1 VSRANRKLVREKN
14 EANPMTR
21 SVSVCVGQTFLALF
35 VIIAASGPQAAAQA
49 DVKGQWS
56 TLNYSMTINPIHV
69 ALMKNGKIL
78 VVTGSGNC
86 PPSQSG
92 CPTGAPY
99 GGSNH
104 SGAVVVDP
112 VAKSVNQLSV
122 SYDMFCNSMTALA
135 DGRIM
140 INGGTTAYDPFHG
153 SQKTSLFDPASNSFT
168 AVQNMAHGRWY
179 PTVTLLSDG
188 RVVTFSGDD
197 ENGITN
203 STTEIYT
210 PGSGWGSAVGAGFT
224 PPLYPRM
231 HLLPNGKVFYSG
243 PSPTSYYFTP
253 SNQSWSTVANTRL
266 GGTRT
271 YGSSVLLP
279 LTPSNN
285 YDPKVLI
292 LGGGS
297 PATSTTEL
305 IDLGS
310 SSPSWSWGPDMSQ
323 PRIEMDAVILPTGDV
338 LALGGSA
345 TDEDANTA
353 SLNADLYDTSSNSF
367 SSAGANSYP
376 RLYHSV
382 ALLLPDA
389 TVWIAGSNPSRGN
402 YESHMESY
410 RPAYLYTR
418 DGSNNVVSATRPSIS
433 SAPSNIA
440 WGGQFS
446 VSTPD
451 AGDISKVVLIRPG
464 SSTHSF
470 DMDQR
475 LVGMSFT
482 TGSGSLTVTG
492 PPNNKIAPPG
502 YYMLFLVNN
511 NGVPSVAEFVLL
523 GSSGSNPAPTV
534 SSISPTS
541 GSGAGGTAVTI
552 AGTGFLSGAKVSLGG
567 TTATGVNV
575 VSSTSITATT
585 VQHSSGSVNVVVT
598 NSDGQTGTLNNG
610 YSYSP
615 ANPAPT
621 VSGISPTTGIASGGT
636 TVSITGTGFLS
647 GATVLF
653 GSSSA
658 SGVNVVSST
667 SITATT
673 RAHSAG
679 SVNVVVTNTD
689 GQHDTLTNGYSF
701 TNPAP
706 AVTGIAPNSGPVAGG
721 KSVNIT
727 GTGFLSGASVKF
739 GSTAATGVNVVSST
753 SITATTPA
761 HTAGVVSVVVT
772 NSDNQSSTLS
782 NAYTY
787 NVAPTI
793 TAINPSL
800 GPIAGGAGSTITGTN
815 FVSGATVTFGGTA
828 ATVVTVVGS
837 TSMTAA
843 APAHAAGTVDVAV
856 TNPDG
861 QIATLANGYTY
872 SAAAPNLGLGVPY
885 GDPNS
890 ATVSAGQTATYTL
903 SIGGGGMSGTASL
916 SCAGVP
922 ASATCSVPTTLAF
935 NANTPTTFTAQVIT
949 TARVTAALPRPALGP
964 TSPTPAS
971 WLWTLSLGM
980 LFVPGT
986 GSPKRSRHRWPRY
999 LWLAPLGLLLLTI
1012 SCGGGGGGMGNTQPH
1027 QTGTPAGTYSVIV
1040 NATANSKTGSTS
1052 LTLNVQ

>member
-1 VSRANRKLVREKN
+1 VREKD
-14 EANPMTR
+14 EANPMSR
-21 SVSVCVGQTFLALF
+21 GVSVCVGQTFLALC
-35 VIIAASGPQAAAQA
+35 VIVAVSVPQAAAQA

-69 ALMKNGKIL
+69 ALMNNGKIL

-92 CPTGAPY
+92 CPTGAPF

-112 VAKSVNQLSV
+112 VAKSVTQLSL

-140 INGGTTAYDPFHG
+140 INGGTVAYDPFHG
-153 SQKTSLFDPASNSFT
+153 SQKSSLFDPTTNSFT
-168 AVQNMAHGRWY
+168 TVQNMAHGRWY

-188 RVVTFSGDD
+188 RVMTFSGQD
-197 ENGITN
+197 ENAGTN
-203 STTEIYT
+203 STVEIYT
-210 PGSGWGSAVGAGFT
+210 VGSGWSSAVSAGWT

-231 HLLPNGKVFYSG
+231 HLLPSGKVFYSG
-243 PSPTSYYFTP
+243 PSSTSYYFNP
-253 SNQSWSTVANTRL
+253 SNQSWSTVASTKL
-266 GGTRT
+266 GATRT

-297 PATSTTEL
+297 SATSTTEL

-310 SSPSWSWGPDMSQ
+310 GSPSWSWGPDMSQ

-345 TDEDANTA
+345 NDEDASTA
-353 SLNADLYDTSSNSF
+353 SLNADLYDPGSNSF

-418 DGSNNVVSATRPSIS
+418 DGNNNVVAATRPSIS

-451 AGDISKVVLIRPG
+451 AANISKVVLVRPG

-482 TGSGSLTVTG
+482 AGSGSLTVTG
-492 PPNNKIAPPG
+492 PPNSKIAPPG
-502 YYMLFLVNN
+502 YYMLFLINN

-523 GSSGSNPAPTV
+523 SSSGSNPAPTV
-534 SSISPTS
+534 SAISPTTGTTS
-541 GSGAGGTAVTI
+541 GGTAVTI
-552 AGTGFLSGAKVSLGG
+552 TGTGFLSGATVKFGSAS
-567 TTATGVNV
+567 ATGVNV
-575 VSSTSITATT
+575 VSSTSITAT
-585 VQHSSGSVNVVVT
+585 
-598 NSDGQTGTLNNG
+598 
-610 YSYSP
+610 SP
-615 ANPAPT
+615 
-621 VSGISPTTGIASGGT
+621 
-636 TVSITGTGFLS
+636 
-647 GATVLF
+647 
-653 GSSSA
+653 
-658 SGVNVVSST
+658 
-667 SITATT
+667 
-673 RAHSAG
+673 AHSAG

-689 GQHDTLTNGYSF
+689 SQSDTLAGGYSY
-701 TNPAP
+701 TNAAP
-706 AVTGIAPNSGPVAGG
+706 QVNSVAPNSGPAAGG
-721 KSVNIT
+721 TSVTIT
-727 GTGFLSGASVKF
+727 GTGFLSGATVSL
-739 GSTAATGVNVVSST
+739 GGTAATNVNVVSST
-753 SITATTPA
+753 SITATTAA
-761 HTAGVVSVVVT
+761 HAAGAVSVVVT
-772 NSDNQSSTLS
+772 NSDTQSSTLS

-787 NVAPTI
+787 NAGPTV
-793 TAINPSL
+793 TAINPST
-800 GPIAGGAGSTITGTN
+800 GPIGGGTGLTITGTN
-815 FVSGATVTFGGTA
+815 FVSGATVTFGGTP
-828 ATVVTVVGS
+828 ATAVTVAGS
-837 TSMTAA
+837 TSIAAA
-843 APAHAAGTVDVAV
+843 APGHTAGAVDVVVA
-856 TNPDG
+856 NPDG
-861 QIATLANGYTY
+861 QSAKLANGYTY
-872 SAAAPNLGLGVPY
+872 SAAEPNLGLAVPY
-885 GDPNS
+885 GDPSS
-890 ATVSAGQTATYTL
+890 ATIVAGQSATYTL
-903 SIGGGGMSGTASL
+903 SIGGDGMSGTASL
-916 SCAGVP
+916 SCTGAP
-922 ASATCSVPTTLAF
+922 ANAICSVPATLAF
-935 NANTPTTFTAQVIT
+935 NATTPTTFTAKVIT
-949 TARVTAALPRPALGP
+949 TARISAALPRPALGP
-964 TSPTPAS
+964 ASPTPAS

-986 GSPKRSRHRWPRY
+986 GSPRRSPRRWPRY
-999 LWLAPLGLLLLTI
+999 LWLAPLVLLLLTV
-1012 SCGGGGGGMGNTQPH
+1012 SCGGGGSMGNAQP
-1027 QTGTPAGTYSVIV
+1027 QTTGTPAGNYSVIV
-1040 NATANSKTGSTS
+1040 HASANSKTGATS
-1052 LTLNVQ
+1052 LTLSVQ